1 MLWLDLETYSETPI
15 SHGTDRYA
23 DNAEIMLAAYA
34 FDDGD
39 VELLDFTDRD
49 QYEALQLI
57 MDMACNRGHQVCIHN
72 SFFDRTVLDK
82 RGFYLP
88 VEEITDTMVI
98 ALQHGLPG
106 SLDKLCEI
114 FKLDEDVAKIKD
126 SKKLINLFCKPR
138 PKKQKLRRA
147 TRLTHPAEWEQFKM
161 YARHDI
167 TAMRAVYKKLPKF
180 NDERELWQ
188 LDQKINDRGVCI
200 DRELVEA
207 AIATM
212 NMEKKRLDEKAG
224 KLTDGA
230 VRSALQRDALL
241 RYIFEEL
248 EVGLEDLRASTVEEM
263 LKNGHNYPPELLE
276 LLANRLSVSNTSTAK
291 YNTLQRATGLDGQLR
306 GTLQFCGANR
316 TGRWSGKLFQ
326 PQNLKRQTM
335 KPERIRAATEATKGR
350 CLDLFEPDVMEALSQ
365 IMRGAIVARPGRKL
379 VVADLSN
386 IEGRVL
392 AWLAGERWKLKAF
405 EQFDLGQ
412 GPDLYKVA
420 AGRILAKPP
429 EQVTGEERQAVGKV
443 SELALGYQG
452 GVGAFLTFAMA
463 YGLDLEELAQK
474 ARKGLPKE
482 ALQAAENLY
491 DFMLEKK
498 MTKGLPRD
506 LWIAIDG
513 IKQAWRMAHEAIVA
527 FWERFEVAA
536 GRAIEDYRTVYK
548 VGEHLTVVRKNHW
561 LLVTLPSGRSLCYA
575 SPRVENGKIT
585 YWGVNQYT
593 RKWSRIGTYGGKLA
607 ENACQAVAR
616 DVMAHGMLLAE
627 PAGYEIALTVHDELV
642 TDAPDIEEYSA
653 KELAALMSRNPS
665 WAKGLPLAAGG
676 FESYRYRKG

>member
-1 MLWLDLETYSETPI
+1 VFYLDLETFSDVPI
-15 SHGTDRYA
+15 THGTDRYA
-23 DNAEIMLAAYA
+23 DRAEIMLAAYA
-34 FDDGD
+34 FDDNST
-39 VELLDFTDRD
+39 LLIDFTS
-49 QYEALQLI
+49 EARPEDLQSVI
-57 MDMACNRGHQVCIHN
+57 DYAIVNKHMVCIHN
-72 SFFDRTVLDK
+72 SFFDRTVLNK

-88 VEEITDTMVI
+88 VEWIVDPMVI

-106 SLDKLCEI
+106 SLDKLCDILRVPAE
-114 FKLDEDVAKIKD
+114 LAKIKD
-126 SKKLINLFCKPR
+126 AKPLINLFCKPR
-138 PKKQKLRRA
+138 PKKQRLRRA
-147 TRLTHPAEWEQFKM
+147 TRLTHPEKWEEFKR
-161 YARHDI
+161 YARLDI
-167 TAMRAVYKKLPKF
+167 EAMRAVYKRLPKF

-200 DRELVEA
+200 DTTLVEA

-212 NMEKKRLDEKAG
+212 NEEKRRLDERAD

-230 VRSALQRDALL
+230 LRSALQRDATI
-241 RYIFEEL
+241 RYIL
-248 EVGLEDLRASTVEEM
+248 EAFDVPMEDLRASTVEAMIADE
-263 LKNGHNYPPELLE
+263 NYPPELRD
-276 LLANRLSVSNTSTAK
+276 LLANRLSISNTSTAK
-291 YNTLQRATGLDGQLR
+291 YNALHRATGLDGRLR

-335 KPERIRAATEATKGR
+335 KPERIRAATEATIGR
-350 CLDLFEPDVMEALSQ
+350 CLDLFEPDAMEALSQ
-365 IMRGAIVARPGRKL
+365 IMRGAIVAAPGRKL
-379 VVADLSN
+379 VVSDLSN

-429 EQVTGEERQAVGKV
+429 EQVTAEERQAVGKV

-452 GVGAFLTFAMA
+452 GVGAFLTFATA
-463 YGLDLEELAQK
+463 YGLDLEDLAQK
-474 ARKGLPKE
+474 ARQGLPRD
-482 ALQAAENLY
+482 ALQAAEGLY

-498 MTKGLPRD
+498 LTKGLPRD

-513 IKQAWRMAHEAIVA
+513 IKQAWRKAHGYTTVL
-527 FWERFEVAA
+527 WGSLEVAA
-536 GRAIEDYRTVYK
+536 RWAIENPGVQYPA
-548 VGEHLTVVRKNHW
+548 GHLILIRNGNW
-561 LLVTLPSGRSLCYA
+561 LRMILPSGRSLCYA
-575 SPRVENGKIT
+575 SPRVEDDKLT

-627 PAGYEIALTVHDELV
+627 PAGYAIVLTVHDELV
-642 TDAPDIEEYSA
+642 TEAPDNEEYSA
-653 KELAALMSRNPS
+653 KELSRLMATNPA

-676 FESYRYRKG
+676 FEAKRYRKG